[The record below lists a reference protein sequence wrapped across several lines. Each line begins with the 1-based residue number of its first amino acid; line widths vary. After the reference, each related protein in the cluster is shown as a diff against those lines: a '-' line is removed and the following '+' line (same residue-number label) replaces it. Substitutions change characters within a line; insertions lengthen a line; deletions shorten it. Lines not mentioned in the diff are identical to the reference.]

1 MFWPYNYF
9 CLVKNAD
16 FLNEFFCENYF
27 CLYLEYIFYSYF
39 LDSVIS
45 LIYVQAKKEMRNVEG
60 SARTESKGGGEGRSL
75 WKMKGKKMKA
85 NPEYYLLLC
94 VFFFVE
100 CNVLRKNSDIR
111 TQTSF

>member
-1 MFWPYNYF
+1 VHHLFPANAKKGNIFPAIKSYNCF

-27 CLYLEYIFYSYF
+27 CLYLECIFCSHF

-60 SARTESKGGGEGRSL
+60 SARTESKGG
-75 WKMKGKKMKA
+75 
-85 NPEYYLLLC
+85 
-94 VFFFVE
+94 
-100 CNVLRKNSDIR
+100 
-111 TQTSF
+111 